1 MAVPRRF
8 ATFPKALSMF
18 LATALAAPLALAG
31 TEQDPLN
38 VLNNM
43 AQETVECAAYF
54 GVVSVALENS
64 NKLDAAKEYE
74 EFRDKAL
81 ERAVIVTEKAGLNPE
96 TVGARFNV
104 AVTEMTK
111 RIDKNTS
118 NISILM
124 ADYKDLCTEV
134 MTNAEKRGR
143 YWMERGA
150 KELEDKLK
158 QPPQ

>member
-1 MAVPRRF
+1 MALPRRF
-8 ATFPKALSMF
+8 ATRALSMF

-38 VLNNM
+38 VFNNM
-43 AQETVECAAYF
+43 AHETVECAAYF
-54 GVVSVALENS
+54 GVVSISLENS

-74 EFRDKAL
+74 ELKDKAL
-81 ERAVIVTEKAGLNPE
+81 ERAVIVTEEAGLNPE
-96 TVGARFNV
+96 TVGARFNM
-104 AVTEMTK
+104 ALTEMTK

-124 ADYKDLCTEV
+124 ADYRDLCTEV

-150 KELEDKLK
+150 KELEDRLK